1 MRIFGGHGQTDEPGL
16 QVNLVAFLFLSRL
29 AGILA
34 DARAAALA
42 VLPPV
47 QTVMSFRV
55 MFGTAIHNDE
65 SCLTLPVLP
74 RTTGQYCH
82 KFARTLTYFVRLQEL
97 LFESICSPE

>member
-16 QVNLVAFLFLSRL
+16 QENLVAFLFLSRL

-65 SCLTLPVLP
+65 VLFNP
-74 RTTGQYCH
+74 AGLAADPT
-82 KFARTLTYFVRLQEL
+82 
-97 LFESICSPE
+97 PENWTI